1 MRIDAK
7 QVESPAI
14 SWAECRRERLL
25 FRRLVLMS
33 AMEVAALALVV
44 FVLIAGVSLIEGQQS
59 VGTSAMIASAILVVI
74 LIALEGAFRAAR
86 RRLAALDK
94 IADDVPPESVPS

>member
-1 MRIDAK
+1 MRIDTK

-33 AMEVAALALVV
+33 ATELAALSLMV
-44 FVLIAGVSLIEGQQS
+44 FVLIAAVSFFEGDGALAIRSLGVCAAL
-59 VGTSAMIASAILVVI
+59 VAIIVTAEI
-74 LIALEGAFRAAR
+74 AFRSIKR
-86 RRLAALDK
+86 RVAALDELVDGEGEQT
-94 IADDVPPESVPS
+94 A

>member
-25 FRRLVLMS
+25 FRRLVLVS
-33 AMEVAALALVV
+33 VLELAALSLMV
-44 FVLIAGVSLIEGQQS
+44 FVLIAAVPFIEGQNALAVRS
-59 VGTSAMIASAILVVI
+59 LGVCAALVAIIVAAEV
-74 LIALEGAFRAAR
+74 AFRSIKR
-86 RRLAALDK
+86 RVAALDDLVDGD
-94 IADDVPPESVPS
+94 AEQTA